1 MKRGGRGSRSALRG
15 KEDVV
20 KLSEVVKKVIKLARA
35 RNEYW
40 DTELPKRH
48 PDYPLVNPGED
59 SGPPPPEQV
68 QLGEFLG
75 DLPEDTIYKLMLIVE
90 LGRSYLDM
98 KDLAHQFEEI
108 KEDWADPEEA
118 VSYLTEYGPL
128 DDVMADGWDKLKE
141 NKIDLDKLLPRPVKA
156 RK

>member
-1 MKRGGRGSRSALRG
+1 
-15 KEDVV
+15 V

-40 DTELPKRH
+40 DIELPKRH

-68 QLGEFLG
+68 ELREFLKE
-75 DLPEDTIYKLMLIVE
+75 LPDDTIYKLLLIVD

-98 KDLAHQFEEI
+98 KDLASQFEEI

-118 VSYLTEYGPL
+118 IPYLTEYGPV
-128 DDVMADGWDKLKE
+128 DDYLERGWDKLKE
-141 NKIDLDKLLPRPVKA
+141 NRIDVDKLLPRPVRS